1 MNWFLQEV
9 IAERRRVELDR
20 ALEKKRQTQPARRPV
35 HYWLLATIRTWIIST
50 TH

>member
-1 MNWFLQEV
+1 MNWYAQEA
-9 IAERRRVELDR
+9 IAQRRRVELER
-20 ALEKKRQTQPARRPV
+20 ELELKRQIRRARPV

>member
-1 MNWFLQEV
+1 MNWYTQEQ
-9 IAERRRVELDR
+9 IAERRRVELER
-20 ALEKKRQTQPARRPV
+20 ALELKRQTRRARPV